1 MEFYLAI
8 LLFTTTA
15 SITPGPNN
23 IMIMA
28 SGVNFGVKR
37 SIPHVLGICL
47 GFPVMVIALGLGL
60 GTIFEDFPI
69 LHDIIKI
76 LGVAYLLYLAWLIA
90 SSSPFEEA
98 ASPVMPLRFDQAVLF
113 QWVNPKA
120 CYRCN
125 LCLHHHCGRYARAS
139 TIYRI
144 RFFHYCRSL
153 GDDLVDVWRRTKT
166 LPRQCCSQSHL
177 QYSHG
182 CVTSGLYVTR
192 HQWPNPTVFKLI
204 FDL

>member
-1 MEFYLAI
+1 MEFYLAT
-8 LLFTTTA
+8 LLFTATA

-60 GTIFEDFPI
+60 VTIFENFPI

-90 SSSPFEEA
+90 SSSQIEEA
-98 ASPVMPLRFDQAVLF
+98 ASPAMPLRFDQAVLF

-120 CYRCN
+120 WVMATGAISAYTTTVVDALAQVLFIAFAFLITAGPSVMIWLVFGAGLKRYLDN
-125 LCLHHHCGRYARAS
+125 AVHNRIFNIIMGLLLVTTMLPVINSLVDRYA
-139 TIYRI
+139 
-144 RFFHYCRSL
+144 
-153 GDDLVDVWRRTKT
+153 V
-166 LPRQCCSQSHL
+166 
-177 QYSHG
+177 
-182 CVTSGLYVTR
+182 
-192 HQWPNPTVFKLI
+192 
-204 FDL
+204 

>member
-28 SGVNFGVKR
+28 SGVNFGIKR
-37 SIPHVLGICL
+37 SIPHVLGVCL

-60 GTIFEDFPI
+60 GTIFENFPI
-69 LHDIIKI
+69 LHDIIKV

-98 ASPVMPLRFDQAVLF
+98 ASSAMPLRFDQAVLF

-120 CYRCN
+120 WVMATGAISAYTTIMGDTLVQVLLIAFAFLITAGPSVMIWLVFGAGLKRYLDN
-125 LCLHHHCGRYARAS
+125 ALHNRIFNIIMGLLLVISMLPVINSLVDRYA
-139 TIYRI
+139 
-144 RFFHYCRSL
+144 
-153 GDDLVDVWRRTKT
+153 V
-166 LPRQCCSQSHL
+166 
-177 QYSHG
+177 
-182 CVTSGLYVTR
+182 
-192 HQWPNPTVFKLI
+192 
-204 FDL
+204 

>member
-8 LLFTTTA
+8 LLFTATA

-47 GFPVMVIALGLGL
+47 GFPVMVIGLGLGL
-60 GTIFEDFPI
+60 GTIFENFPI
-69 LHDIIKI
+69 LHDIIKV

-98 ASPVMPLRFDQAVLF
+98 ASSAMPLRFDQAVLF

-120 CYRCN
+120 WVMATGAISAYTTVGDT
-125 LCLHHHCGRYARAS
+125 LAQVLFIAFA
-139 TIYRI
+139 
-144 RFFHYCRSL
+144 FFITAAPS
-153 GDDLVDVWRRTKT
+153 VAVW
-166 LPRQCCSQSHL
+166 
-177 QYSHG
+177 
-182 CVTSGLYVTR
+182 
-192 HQWPNPTVFKLI
+192 LI
-204 FDL
+204 FGAGLKRYLENPRHNRTFNISMALLLIASMSPVINNLIQQYLP

>member
-60 GTIFEDFPI
+60 GTIFESIPI
-69 LHDIIKI
+69 LHDVIKI
-76 LGVAYLLYLAWLIA
+76 LGVSYLLYLAWLVA
-90 SSSPFEEA
+90 SSSPLKEISVA
-98 ASPVMPLRFDQAVLF
+98 AKPLRFDQAVLF

-120 CYRCN
+120 WVMATGAISTYTTTAGDT
-125 LCLHHHCGRYARAS
+125 LTQVLFIAFAFFITAAS
-139 TIYRI
+139 SVMI
-144 RFFHYCRSL
+144 
-153 GDDLVDVWRRTKT
+153 W
-166 LPRQCCSQSHL
+166 
-177 QYSHG
+177 
-182 CVTSGLYVTR
+182 
-192 HQWPNPTVFKLI
+192 LI
-204 FDL
+204 FGAGLKRYLENPRHNRTFNISMALLLIASMSPVISNLVQQYLR

>member
-28 SGVNFGVKR
+28 SGVNFGIRR
-37 SIPHVLGICL
+37 SLPHVFGICL

-60 GTIFEDFPI
+60 GTIFESIPI

-120 CYRCN
+120 WVMATGAISAYTTVGDTLAQVLFIAFAFLITAGPSVMIWLMFGAGLKRYLDN
-125 LCLHHHCGRYARAS
+125 ALHN
-139 TIYRI
+139 RI
-144 RFFHYCRSL
+144 FNIIMGLLLVISML
-153 GDDLVDVWRRTKT
+153 PVINSLVD
-166 LPRQCCSQSHL
+166 
-177 QYSHG
+177 
-182 CVTSGLYVTR
+182 LYAV
-192 HQWPNPTVFKLI
+192 
-204 FDL
+204 

>member
-1 MEFYLAI
+1 MEFYLAT
-8 LLFTTTA
+8 LLFTATA

-60 GTIFEDFPI
+60 GTIFENFPI

-90 SSSPFEEA
+90 SSSQIEEA
-98 ASPVMPLRFDQAVLF
+98 ASPAMPLRFDQAVLF

-120 CYRCN
+120 WVMATGAISAYTTTVVDALTQVLFIAFAFLITAGPSVMIWLVFGAGLKRYLDN
-125 LCLHHHCGRYARAS
+125 AVHNRIFNIIMGLLLVTTMLPVINSLVDRYA
-139 TIYRI
+139 
-144 RFFHYCRSL
+144 
-153 GDDLVDVWRRTKT
+153 V
-166 LPRQCCSQSHL
+166 
-177 QYSHG
+177 
-182 CVTSGLYVTR
+182 
-192 HQWPNPTVFKLI
+192 
-204 FDL
+204 

>member
-1 MEFYLAI
+1 MEFYLAT
-8 LLFTTTA
+8 LLFTATA

-28 SGVNFGVKR
+28 SGVNFGVRR

-60 GTIFEDFPI
+60 GTIFENFPI
-69 LHDIIKI
+69 LHDIIKV

-98 ASPVMPLRFDQAVLF
+98 ASSAMPLRFDQAVLF

-120 CYRCN
+120 WVMATGAISAYTTIVGDTLAQVLFIAFAFLITAGPSVMIWLVFGAGLKRYLDN
-125 LCLHHHCGRYARAS
+125 ALHNRIFNIIMGLLLVISMLPVINSLVDRYA
-139 TIYRI
+139 
-144 RFFHYCRSL
+144 
-153 GDDLVDVWRRTKT
+153 V
-166 LPRQCCSQSHL
+166 
-177 QYSHG
+177 
-182 CVTSGLYVTR
+182 
-192 HQWPNPTVFKLI
+192 
-204 FDL
+204 

>member
-60 GTIFEDFPI
+60 GTIFEKFPI

-90 SSSPFEEA
+90 SSRPFEEA

-120 CYRCN
+120 WVMATGAISAYTTVGDT
-125 LCLHHHCGRYARAS
+125 LAQVLFIAFAFLITAGPSVMIWLMFGAGLKRYLDN
-139 TIYRI
+139 TIHNRI
-144 RFFHYCRSL
+144 FNIVMAL
-153 GDDLVDVWRRTKT
+153 LLVVSMSPVING
-166 LPRQCCSQSHL
+166 LIQ
-177 QYSHG
+177 QY
-182 CVTSGLYVTR
+182 L
-192 HQWPNPTVFKLI
+192 N
-204 FDL
+204 

>member
-28 SGVNFGVKR
+28 SGVNFGIRR
-37 SIPHVLGICL
+37 SLPHVFGICL

-60 GTIFEDFPI
+60 GAIFESIPI

-120 CYRCN
+120 WVMATGAISAYTTVGDTLAQVLFIAFAFLITAGPSVMIWLMFGAGLKRYLDN
-125 LCLHHHCGRYARAS
+125 ALHNRIFNIIMGLLLVTSMLPVINSLVDRYA
-139 TIYRI
+139 
-144 RFFHYCRSL
+144 
-153 GDDLVDVWRRTKT
+153 V
-166 LPRQCCSQSHL
+166 
-177 QYSHG
+177 
-182 CVTSGLYVTR
+182 
-192 HQWPNPTVFKLI
+192 
-204 FDL
+204 

>member
-60 GTIFEDFPI
+60 GTIFENFPI

-76 LGVAYLLYLAWLIA
+76 LGVAYLLYLAWLVA
-90 SSSPFEEA
+90 SSSSFEETS
-98 ASPVMPLRFDQAVLF
+98 SPSRPLRFDQAVLF

-120 CYRCN
+120 WVMATGAISTYTTTAGDT
-125 LCLHHHCGRYARAS
+125 LTQVLFIAFAFFITAAS
-139 TIYRI
+139 SVMI
-144 RFFHYCRSL
+144 
-153 GDDLVDVWRRTKT
+153 W
-166 LPRQCCSQSHL
+166 
-177 QYSHG
+177 
-182 CVTSGLYVTR
+182 
-192 HQWPNPTVFKLI
+192 LI
-204 FDL
+204 FGAGLKRYLENPRHNRTFNISMALLLIASMSPVINNLIQQYLP

>member
-8 LLFTTTA
+8 LLFTATA

-60 GTIFEDFPI
+60 GTIFENFPI
-69 LHDIIKI
+69 LHDIIKV

-98 ASPVMPLRFDQAVLF
+98 ASSAMPLRFDQAVLF

-120 CYRCN
+120 WVMATGAISAYTTIVGDTLAQVLFIAFAFLITAGPSVMIWLVFGASLKRYLDN
-125 LCLHHHCGRYARAS
+125 ALHNRIFNIIMALLLVTSMLPVIHSLVDRYA
-139 TIYRI
+139 
-144 RFFHYCRSL
+144 
-153 GDDLVDVWRRTKT
+153 V
-166 LPRQCCSQSHL
+166 
-177 QYSHG
+177 
-182 CVTSGLYVTR
+182 
-192 HQWPNPTVFKLI
+192 
-204 FDL
+204 

>member
-1 MEFYLAI
+1 MEFYLAT
-8 LLFTTTA
+8 LLFTATA

-60 GTIFEDFPI
+60 VTIFENFPI

-90 SSSPFEEA
+90 SSSQIEEA
-98 ASPVMPLRFDQAVLF
+98 ASPAMPLRFDQAVLF

-120 CYRCN
+120 WVMATGAISAYTTTVVDALTQVLFIAFAFLITAGPSVMIWLVFGAGLKRYLDN
-125 LCLHHHCGRYARAS
+125 AVHNRIFNIIMGLLLVTTMLPVINSLVDRYA
-139 TIYRI
+139 
-144 RFFHYCRSL
+144 
-153 GDDLVDVWRRTKT
+153 V
-166 LPRQCCSQSHL
+166 
-177 QYSHG
+177 
-182 CVTSGLYVTR
+182 
-192 HQWPNPTVFKLI
+192 
-204 FDL
+204 

>member
-8 LLFTTTA
+8 LLFTATA

-60 GTIFEDFPI
+60 GTIFENFPI
-69 LHDIIKI
+69 LHDIIKV

-98 ASPVMPLRFDQAVLF
+98 ASSAMPLRFDQAVLF

-120 CYRCN
+120 WVMATGAISAYTTIMGDTLVQVLLIAFAFLITAGPSVMIWLVFGAGLKRYLDN
-125 LCLHHHCGRYARAS
+125 ALHNRIFNIIMGLLLVTSMLPVINSLVDRYA
-139 TIYRI
+139 
-144 RFFHYCRSL
+144 
-153 GDDLVDVWRRTKT
+153 V
-166 LPRQCCSQSHL
+166 
-177 QYSHG
+177 
-182 CVTSGLYVTR
+182 
-192 HQWPNPTVFKLI
+192 
-204 FDL
+204 

>member
-1 MEFYLAI
+1 
-8 LLFTTTA
+8 
-15 SITPGPNN
+15 
-23 IMIMA
+23 MA

-60 GTIFEDFPI
+60 GTIFENFPI

-120 CYRCN
+120 WVMATGALSAYTTTVGDTLAQVLFIAFAFLITAGPSVMIWLVFGAGLKRYLDN
-125 LCLHHHCGRYARAS
+125 AVHNRIFNIIMGLLLVTSMLPVINSLVDRYA
-139 TIYRI
+139 
-144 RFFHYCRSL
+144 
-153 GDDLVDVWRRTKT
+153 V
-166 LPRQCCSQSHL
+166 
-177 QYSHG
+177 
-182 CVTSGLYVTR
+182 
-192 HQWPNPTVFKLI
+192 
-204 FDL
+204 